1 MATITERFGFTK
13 PAGSDP
19 ASIVPLNSNTDLIE
33 QYLGR
38 TQDMIAPMYD
48 DTATYDV
55 GDIVTYESNLYK
67 CITAI
72 STAETFD
79 PTKWEATT
87 AVEEGSGG
95 GGGSS
100 VIPNPTGT
108 PTDTLSTVSIDGT
121 IYGIEGGGSISGE
134 GVEIYSEDEYIIG
147 KWTDGKKLYQKTVNL
162 GTLPAQGNT
171 KNVAHNITDLDTV
184 VDLITFAKQ
193 INGSNQYQLPWIS
206 RIDANAQIPIFIN
219 DTNIVIANGSNSSI
233 NADYIGYS
241 TIRYTKTVETP
252 APAWGGSV
260 TNNYANFIDTDNVIQ
275 AETQVSS
282 GTTGTYTATEDCYIR
297 VKLWRSSEGGA
308 SLSIDGV
315 EVLTNYSNS
324 GTTALYNTMPLKKGQ
339 TATID
344 AGAGSPCSYTVYGI
358 TYASGGSE
366 TPATDASEVEYDNTT
381 SQLTADNVQE
391 AIDEVVANAGTAS
404 EDILT
409 LQNVQGY
416 DEYDETQTYAVGDY
430 AIYNNIVYECT
441 TAVTTAEPFDSTKW
455 TATSIEQ
462 IIDGVK
468 GDVSQLNSSITEK
481 RIDILLHDTS
491 SVPTTATS
499 YNLLHDI
506 NDYDCIYVLYKYSN
520 NVINGVMVPVD
531 YFLIT
536 SSGAR
541 IQMPLFTSNGTFQSV
556 INVYYHTDTSVY
568 LQARDSV
575 VSSSNYKVSIYG
587 IKF

>member
-38 TQDMIAPMYD
+38 TQDMIAPLYD

-108 PTDTLSTVSIDGT
+108 PTDTLSTIGIDGT
-121 IYGIEGGGSISGE
+121 IYGIEGGGGSISGE
-134 GVEIYSEDEYIIG
+134 GVEIYSENEYIVG
-147 KWTDGKKLYQKTVNL
+147 KWIDGKKLYQRTFSLPSAIILQANDWTTINNVVVQDANRCIQTDVYL
-162 GTLPAQGNT
+162 GADDSQSSVFG
-171 KNVAHNITDLDTV
+171 K
-184 VDLITFAKQ
+184 F
-193 INGSNQYQLPWIS
+193 INGVLSIFSDIQL
-206 RIDANAQIPIFIN
+206 
-219 DTNIVIANGSNSSI
+219 SI
-233 NADYIGYS
+233 NAV

-275 AETQVSS
+275 AETQVNS

-297 VKLWRSSEGGA
+297 AKLWRSSEGA
-308 SLSIDGV
+308 SSLSIDGV

-324 GTTALYNTMPLKKGQ
+324 GTTALYNTIPLKKGQ

-366 TPATDASEVEYDNTT
+366 TPAPDASEVEYDNTT

-441 TAVTTAEPFDSTKW
+441 TAVSTAEPFDSTKW

-468 GDVSQLNSSITEK
+468 GDISQLNSSLEYKSVSNLFSVKSAYTSLIEIADQTSYRVGNIIYVSLTLH
-481 RIDILLHDTS
+481 RIGNIANGEHDILQ
-491 SVPTTATS
+491 
-499 YNLLHDI
+499 
-506 NDYDCIYVLYKYSN
+506 C
-520 NVINGVMVPVD
+520 
-531 YFLIT
+531 
-536 SSGAR
+536 
-541 IQMPLFTSNGTFQSV
+541 SV
-556 INVYYHTDTSVY
+556 IPKTYTVFDKFHNE
-568 LQARDSV
+568 
-575 VSSSNYKVSIYG
+575 YG
-587 IKF
+587 LLIEASGNGKFNLGTQNRWWFTLSGYILV

>member
-55 GDIVTYESNLYK
+55 GDIVTYESKLYK

-72 STAETFD
+72 ATPETFD
-79 PTKWEATT
+79 DTKWEETT
-87 AVEEGSGG
+87 AVDEGGG

-134 GVEIYSEDEYIIG
+134 GVEIYSEDEYIVG
-147 KWTDGKKLYQKTVNL
+147 KWIDGKKLYQRTYHFS
-162 GTLPAQGNT
+162 TP
-171 KNVAHNITDLDTV
+171 IT
-184 VDLITFAKQ
+184 
-193 INGSNQYQLPWIS
+193 
-206 RIDANAQIPIFIN
+206 IPSSGWFT
-219 DTNIVIANGSNSSI
+219 TNISNSDKDTYVEVIGVSPSKAVW
-233 NADYIGYS
+233 NFLGATGDTGDYINILNVRDTAVECES
-241 TIRYTKTVETP
+241 LTIRYTKTVETP

-260 TNNYANFIDTDNVIQ
+260 TNNYAGFIDTDNIID
-275 AETQVSS
+275 S
-282 GTTGTYTATEDCYIR
+282 GTYTNTFSYTATEDCFINIA
-297 VKLWRSSEGGA
+297 VVMSANDSATITIDGAVVTSGWCA
-308 SLSIDGV
+308 SL
-315 EVLTNYSNS
+315 
-324 GTTALYNTMPLKKGQ
+324 NTINPTLPLKKGQ
-339 TATID
+339 TLVATSSASNTSD
-344 AGAGSPCSYTVYGI
+344 YTVYGI

-441 TAVTTAEPFDSTKW
+441 TAVSTAEPFDSTKW

-462 IIDGVK
+462 IIGGVK
-468 GDVSQLNSSITEK
+468 GDISQLNSSMIQYRMVQINITTQTVNPQRNVLLLDNVDFTTSTMLDTFSNK
-481 RIDILLHDTS
+481 TLSQLFSGKTILGAHFMWTNGS
-491 SVPTTATS
+491 GSASVS
-499 YNLLHDI
+499 E
-506 NDYDCIYVLYKYSN
+506 YVDN
-520 NVINGVMVPVD
+520 NRVTIG
-531 YFLIT
+531 
-536 SSGAR
+536 
-541 IQMPLFTSNGTFQSV
+541 V
-556 INVYYHTDTSVY
+556 INVSSV
-568 LQARDSV
+568 QF
-575 VSSSNYKVSIYG
+575 NYSAVRVAIWY
-587 IKF
+587 IE

>member
-19 ASIVPLNSNTDLIE
+19 ASVVPLNSNTDLIE

-55 GDIVTYESNLYK
+55 GNIVTYESNLYK

-108 PTDTLSTVSIDGT
+108 PTDTLSTIGIDGT
-121 IYGIEGGGSISGE
+121 IYGIEGGSEGE
-134 GVEIYSEDEYIIG
+134 GVEIYSEDEYIVG
-147 KWTDGKKLYQKTVNL
+147 KWIDGKKLYQKSIKFSATS
-162 GTLPAQGNT
+162 LPASWTTIEQ
-171 KNVAHNITDLDTV
+171 D
-184 VDLITFAKQ
+184 VDYNLVFPEVQCLYYT
-193 INGSNQYQLPWIS
+193 
-206 RIDANAQIPIFIN
+206 
-219 DTNIVIANGSNSSI
+219 ANGEPFTQSTRVLVQNGELKIQPLKELDLLSSTLKHVI
-233 NADYIGYS
+233 
-241 TIRYTKTVETP
+241 TIRFTKTVETP

-275 AETQVSS
+275 AFTQISDTS
-282 GTTGTYTATEDCYIR
+282 EHTYTATQDCIIVYYVASQGDTFIKINN
-297 VKLWRSSEGGA
+297 VLVGG
-308 SLSIDGV
+308 
-315 EVLTNYSNS
+315 NYSQNIF
-324 GTTALYNTMPLKKGQ
+324 ALCDYVAVKKGQ
-339 TATID
+339 TFSFQQSY
-344 AGAGSPCSYTVYGI
+344 AGSSSSGYTVYGI

-381 SQLTADNVQE
+381 SQLTADNVQK
-391 AIDEVVANAGTAS
+391 AIDEVVANVGTAS

-416 DEYDETQTYAVGDY
+416 DKYDETQTYAVGDY

-441 TAVTTAEPFDSTKW
+441 TAVSTAEPFDSTKW

-468 GDVSQLNSSITEK
+468 GDITQLNSRFIEK
-481 RIDILLHDTS
+481 EI
-491 SVPTTATS
+491 
-499 YNLLHDI
+499 NLT
-506 NDYDCIYVLYKYSN
+506 Y
-520 NVINGVMVPVD
+520 
-531 YFLIT
+531 
-536 SSGAR
+536 SSGVTKAGGSCTTIGNIVIVNIR
-541 IQMPLFTSNGTFQSV
+541 LSLTSAIASGGLVAKGFPTPKNNTDSTYIGVYDHAGGTNIALQTNGELYAFSGLTTGTHTL
-556 INVYYHTDTSVY
+556 NVTYIKKSTS
-568 LQARDSV
+568 
-575 VSSSNYKVSIYG
+575 
-587 IKF
+587 

>member
-38 TQDMIAPMYD
+38 TQDMIAPLYD

-108 PTDTLSTVSIDGT
+108 PTDTLSTIGIDGT

-134 GVEIYSEDEYIIG
+134 GVEIYSEDEYIVG
-147 KWTDGKKLYQKTVNL
+147 KWIDGKKLYQRTYHFS
-162 GTLPAQGNT
+162 TP
-171 KNVAHNITDLDTV
+171 IT
-184 VDLITFAKQ
+184 
-193 INGSNQYQLPWIS
+193 
-206 RIDANAQIPIFIN
+206 IPSSGWFT
-219 DTNIVIANGSNSSI
+219 TNIPNSDKDTYVEVIGVSPSKAAWSFLGATGDTGNYVNILNPRNTDIQCESI
-233 NADYIGYS
+233 
-241 TIRYTKTVETP
+241 TLRYTKTVETP

-260 TNNYANFIDTDNVIQ
+260 TNNYANFIDTDNIID
-275 AETQVSS
+275 S
-282 GTTGTYTATEDCYIR
+282 GTYTNTFSYTATEDCFINIA
-297 VKLWRSSEGGA
+297 VVMSANDSATITIDGAVVTSGWCA
-308 SLSIDGV
+308 SL
-315 EVLTNYSNS
+315 
-324 GTTALYNTMPLKKGQ
+324 NTINPTLPLKKGQ
-339 TATID
+339 TLVATSS
-344 AGAGSPCSYTVYGI
+344 ASNTAEYTVYGI

-391 AIDEVVANAGTAS
+391 AIDEVVANADTAS

-441 TAVTTAEPFDSTKW
+441 TAVSTAEPFDSTKW

-468 GDVSQLNSSITEK
+468 GDISQLNSSIVNKIGGKYISTGRTMSITFSEYA
-481 RIDILLHDTS
+481 
-491 SVPTTATS
+491 SVAIIYGIINATN
-499 YNLLHDI
+499 YIMYLFGNGYLVPIKTL
-506 NDYDCIYVLYKYSN
+506 N
-520 NVINGVMVPVD
+520 NV
-531 YFLIT
+531 
-536 SSGAR
+536 
-541 IQMPLFTSNGTFQSV
+541 
-556 INVYYHTDTSVY
+556 NVS
-568 LQARDSV
+568 L
-575 VSSSNYKVSIYG
+575 SSNYKTISITNNIATSTLWVG
-587 IKF
+587 VLNTFNVDMTIN

>member
-19 ASIVPLNSNTDLIE
+19 ASVVPLNSNTDLIE
-33 QYLGR
+33 RYLGR

-48 DTATYDV
+48 DTATYEV

-121 IYGIEGGGSISGE
+121 IYGIEGSGGGSISGE
-134 GVEIYSEDEYIIG
+134 GVEIYSEDEYIVG
-147 KWTDGKKLYQKTVNL
+147 KWVDGKKLYQKSFSIASFPSGTITIDVSSLNIENFVYAEGEANL
-162 GTLPAQGNT
+162 IQNGIVVETIIIPAYTSSSYHNAIRYQNGN
-171 KNVAHNITDLDTV
+171 V
-184 VDLITFAKQ
+184 Q
-193 INGSNQYQLPWIS
+193 ILHGGLNEYTSGHI
-206 RIDANAQIPIFIN
+206 
-219 DTNIVIANGSNSSI
+219 
-233 NADYIGYS
+233 

-260 TNNYANFIDTDNVIQ
+260 TNNYANFIDTSDVIQ
-275 AETQVSS
+275 AETQVNS

-297 VKLWRSSEGGA
+297 AKLWRSSEGGA

-324 GTTALYNTMPLKKGQ
+324 GTSAIYNTIPLKKGQ

-391 AIDEVVANAGTAS
+391 AIDEVVANANTAS

-416 DEYDETQTYAVGDY
+416 DAYDETQTYAVGNY
-430 AIYNNIVYECT
+430 AIYNNHVYECT
-441 TAVTTAEPFDSTKW
+441 TAVSTAEPFDNTKW
-455 TATSIEQ
+455 SQTSIEQ
-462 IIDGVK
+462 IINGVK
-468 GDVSQLNSSITEK
+468 GDVSQLNSSLTNIQSILPQVGTGTASIT
-481 RIDILLHDTS
+481 INAGQHMNTDVPI
-491 SVPTTATS
+491 SVPSGKSVRFATILYTPNAAYVFGQVATVSNTKIVVGLYNTATS
-499 YNLLHDI
+499 NVSGNLTVQ
-506 NDYDCIYVLYKYSN
+506 YLYY
-520 NVINGVMVPVD
+520 
-531 YFLIT
+531 
-536 SSGAR
+536 
-541 IQMPLFTSNGTFQSV
+541 
-556 INVYYHTDTSVY
+556 
-568 LQARDSV
+568 
-575 VSSSNYKVSIYG
+575 
-587 IKF
+587 

>member
-108 PTDTLSTVSIDGT
+108 PTDTLSTIGIDGT

-134 GVEIYSEDEYIIG
+134 GVEIYSEDEYIVG
-147 KWTDGKKLYQKTVNL
+147 KWVDGKKLYQKSIKISATSLSTNWTTIEQGVDYNL
-162 GTLPAQGNT
+162 AFPEVQGLYYTDNGEPFTQSTRVFVQNGELKIQPLNELDLLSSTL
-171 KNVAHNITDLDTV
+171 KH
-184 VDLITFAKQ
+184 
-193 INGSNQYQLPWIS
+193 
-206 RIDANAQIPIFIN
+206 
-219 DTNIVIANGSNSSI
+219 VI
-233 NADYIGYS
+233 

-260 TNNYANFIDTDNVIQ
+260 TNNYAGFIDTDNVIVPS
-275 AETQVSS
+275 TSWS
-282 GTTGTYTATEDCYIR
+282 GTMSYTATEDCCVY
-297 VKLWRSSEGGA
+297 VELSASGGNSSTV
-308 SLSIDGV
+308 SLDGTVIDLIWGQQQNQQNKV
-315 EVLTNYSNS
+315 FFV
-324 GTTALYNTMPLKKGQ
+324 KKGQ
-339 TATID
+339 VISASSSLSGDTLH
-344 AGAGSPCSYTVYGI
+344 YTVYGI

-381 SQLTADNVQE
+381 SQLTADNVQD
-391 AIDEVVANAGTAS
+391 AIDEIVANADTAS

-441 TAVTTAEPFDSTKW
+441 TAVSTAEPFDSTKW
-455 TATSIEQ
+455 TATSIKQ

-468 GDVSQLNSSITEK
+468 GDVSQLNSSLDNLKFIRVVVTG
-481 RIDILLHDTS
+481 
-491 SVPTTATS
+491 TTDS
-499 YNLLHDI
+499 I
-506 NDYDCIYVLYKYSN
+506 G
-520 NVINGVMVPVD
+520 VININNPTNSLSV
-531 YFLIT
+531 FLLRNT
-536 SSGAR
+536 YTDDVGAS
-541 IQMPLFTSNGTFQSV
+541 FGV
-556 INVYYHTDTSVY
+556 INIENVTNTNIGIRFRTLSTG
-568 LQARDSV
+568 AA
-575 VSSSNYKVSIYG
+575 NTNASIRTTLILAYV
-587 IKF
+587 

>member
-1 MATITERFGFTK
+1 MATTTERFGFTK
-13 PAGSDP
+13 PAGTESGDV
-19 ASIVPLNSNTDLIE
+19 SVINSNTDLTE
-33 QYLGR
+33 LYLGR

-72 STAETFD
+72 TTPETFD
-79 PTKWEATT
+79 DTKWEATT

-108 PTDTLSTVSIDGT
+108 PTDTLSTIGIDGT

-134 GVEIYSEDEYIIG
+134 GVEIYSESEYIVG
-147 KWTDGKKLYQKTVNL
+147 KWIDGKKLYQKTIDF
-162 GTLPAQGNT
+162 GAMPAQGDS
-171 KNVAHNITDLDTV
+171 KSVAHNISNIDKIISWEAFGVNASGLVMFVPNISRGNVASQTSVSANATNV
-184 VDLITFAKQ
+184 NIF
-193 INGSNQYQLPWIS
+193 NGSSSDLTSEY
-206 RIDANAQIPIFIN
+206 
-219 DTNIVIANGSNSSI
+219 NG
-233 NADYIGYS
+233 YV

-260 TNNYANFIDTDNVIQ
+260 TNNYAGFIDTDNVIY
-275 AETQVSS
+275 S
-282 GTTGTYTATEDCYIR
+282 GVYNPTTPLSYTATEDCFVVVALIANSNPCVVSVDNKEIYRIYDN
-297 VKLWRSSEGGA
+297 GIG
-308 SLSIDGV
+308 SITV
-315 EVLTNYSNS
+315 PVP
-324 GTTALYNTMPLKKGQ
+324 MKKGQ
-339 TATID
+339 TITATTSYSAED
-344 AGAGSPCSYTVYGI
+344 SPYTVYGI

-366 TPATDASEVEYDNTT
+366 APATDASEVEYDNTT
-381 SQLTADNVQE
+381 SHLTADNVQE

-441 TAVTTAEPFDSTKW
+441 TAVSTAEPFDSTKW

-468 GDVSQLNSSITEK
+468 GDITQLNSSKSNLLTVDTTLQTVGAVAAGSIKDFTIDVAK
-481 RIDILLHDTS
+481 SGYTPLGVIGFNIGAGGGCGMISIRLGGSNIVSVRIRNNGNTTS
-491 SVPTTATS
+491 SDNT
-499 YNLLHDI
+499 
-506 NDYDCIYVLYKYSN
+506 DCRVYVLYLKN
-520 NVINGVMVPVD
+520 D
-531 YFLIT
+531 
-536 SSGAR
+536 
-541 IQMPLFTSNGTFQSV
+541 
-556 INVYYHTDTSVY
+556 
-568 LQARDSV
+568 
-575 VSSSNYKVSIYG
+575 
-587 IKF
+587 